1 MARSTSA
8 STTSATPTETFSDL
22 MSKFMTHSP
31 LSDLTWKQKDTPAE
45 YSLDATLYAS
55 QQACHS
61 GVFVRTSI
69 IAREGDSAF
78 E

>member
-55 QQACHS
+55 QQHVQCRWDL
-61 GVFVRTSI
+61 GVRANLAAI
-69 IAREGDSAF
+69 I
-78 E
+78 